1 MISAIIT
8 LLTALSLAAVAGWFS
23 IIGFTT
29 IYAGAVIAAVIMGAV
44 TECAKVVTTSWLYR
58 NWSYAGWLIKAPL
71 IFFTVILMGITSLGV
86 FGFLSKAHLDQGAST
101 VNNSA
106 KIEQLNYQISR
117 EQSLIADA
125 EKVIAQLD
133 TTVNSLIERN
143 RADRSIAVRRS
154 QESTRK
160 QLRKDIAD
168 AQQRIDALN
177 KEKFTYESEIRN
189 LELEIGPI
197 KYIAELIYGDQA
209 ADKNTTKAAVQLFT
223 LMIVITLDPLAVVL
237 LIAANQS
244 IVRLQKEKKKAL
256 VQAAAPVATVAVTT
270 EVPPVYNSVD
280 TTVVPESKE
289 PEPDKIKSE
298 DVAVS
303 EDLSVKDDSVEVVEQ
318 PAAESE
324 NLQAVLEQT
333 KTVKE
338 EIVTEIEDSL
348 SNFRN
353 TTPGERPTPWATQ
366 EEVLRELMGSNSIP
380 IKTDIP
386 SKNTEMSFDI
396 TLRNQSPGAKY
407 PKVKSWL
414 KEFTGDKDGRK

>member
-1 MISAIIT
+1 MP
-8 LLTALSLAAVAGWFS
+8 
-23 IIGFTT
+23 
-29 IYAGAVIAAVIMGAV
+29 
-44 TECAKVVTTSWLYR
+44 K
-58 NWSYAGWLIKAPL
+58 
-71 IFFTVILMGITSLGV
+71 
-86 FGFLSKAHLDQGAST
+86 ST
-101 VNNSA
+101 
-106 KIEQLNYQISR
+106 R
-117 EQSLIADA
+117 
-125 EKVIAQLD
+125 
-133 TTVNSLIERN
+133 
-143 RADRSIAVRRS
+143 
-154 QESTRK
+154 RK

-223 LMIVITLDPLAVVL
+223 LMIVITLDPLAAVL
-237 LIAANQS
+237 LVAANQS
-244 IVRLQKEKKKAL
+244 LVRLQKEKKKAL
-256 VQAAAPVATVAVTT
+256 VQAAAPAATVAVTT
-270 EVPPVYNSVD
+270 EGPPVYNSVD

-303 EDLSVKDDSVEVVEQ
+303 EDLSVKDDTVEVVEQ